1 MPRRRGDRRSNSRA
15 VQEDMIN
22 VELADVADSAKE
34 TTKTSKT
41 KPIVKKSKK
50 PIRSHQR
57 SYSSIEQRE
66 RLTDFIDTQESFN
79 KNLLVEITSLRSEIE
94 SLKELL
100 SQKPNTL

>member
-1 MPRRRGDRRSNSRA
+1 MPRRRGDQDSSRA
-15 VQEDMIN
+15 AQKDAPN
-22 VELADVADSAKE
+22 VELAAVADSAKE